1 MERYHFAV
9 QFSRC
14 SATARP
20 HDVSFP
26 KPAALGSVLIV
37 VIYSYVSTRRGT
49 CRSHESLMPIS
60 AGSDGVSAL
69 SHVTI

>member
-14 SATARP
+14 SAAAYS

-37 VIYSYVSTRRGT
+37 VIYSYVSARRGT
-49 CRSHESLMPIS
+49 CRSHVLDAHWRWLRRSS
-60 AGSDGVSAL
+60 G
-69 SHVTI
+69 